1 MAAQLSL
8 LIASVLTKP
17 DIVQRKVS
25 ALVGAVVAD
34 AASQHLQWIYNQ
46 VTYRDLSQDGDRSG
60 LGLSAETRV
69 TKNNFTSHI
78 VIRQG
83 PPFWRSCF

>member
-1 MAAQLSL
+1 MAAQLSV

-17 DIVQRKVS
+17 EIVQRRVS

-46 VTYRDLSQDGDRSG
+46 VKLR
-60 LGLSAETRV
+60 
-69 TKNNFTSHI
+69 TSDY
-78 VIRQG
+78 VS
-83 PPFWRSCF
+83 PYFLLKSWTN

>member
-34 AASQHLQWIYNQ
+34 AASQHLQWIYDQ
-46 VTYRDLSQDGDRSG
+46 V
-60 LGLSAETRV
+60 
-69 TKNNFTSHI
+69 KC
-78 VIRQG
+78 RQLAQEG
-83 PPFWRSCF
+83 

>member
-1 MAAQLSL
+1 MAAQLSV

-17 DIVQRKVS
+17 EIVQRRVS

-46 VTYRDLSQDGDRSG
+46 VWTLIQFISN
-60 LGLSAETRV
+60 LKV
-69 TKNNFTSHI
+69 
-78 VIRQG
+78 
-83 PPFWRSCF
+83 P